1 MRFAALLATLAVA
14 ATHSALAAD
23 PPAAPATAGHQT
35 PAAQPSAV
43 AAPAAD
49 APPATATSAS
59 AAAAAPAAHAAKP
72 DDDATQLERRMHAK
86 GYTTRM
92 ESGERVFCR
101 REQVLGSR
109 IGGALH
115 CMHEDEARASLIQND
130 EEQFRQRMMMGC
142 VPSHTPNGQPM
153 ANCGS

>member
-1 MRFAALLATLAVA
+1 
-14 ATHSALAAD
+14 
-23 PPAAPATAGHQT
+23 
-35 PAAQPSAV
+35 
-43 AAPAAD
+43 
-49 APPATATSAS
+49 
-59 AAAAAPAAHAAKP
+59 
-72 DDDATQLERRMHAK
+72 MHAK

-92 ESGERVFCR
+92 ESGEKVFCR

-130 EEQFRQRMMMGC
+130 EEQFRQRMMVGC